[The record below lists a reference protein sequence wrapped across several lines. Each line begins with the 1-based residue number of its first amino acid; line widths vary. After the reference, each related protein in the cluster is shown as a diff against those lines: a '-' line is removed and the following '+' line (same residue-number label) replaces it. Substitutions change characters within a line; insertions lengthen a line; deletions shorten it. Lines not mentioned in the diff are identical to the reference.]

1 MMASTANA
9 PGATIIIPTRTVAAS
24 FKPIEVR
31 TLADRVYDIVR
42 DRILS
47 GDMAG
52 GEPIRQ
58 DAIAGELGISKIPL
72 REALTRLE
80 QFGLVTSYANRG
92 YVVSS
97 LSAEEA
103 EEVFALRLKLEP
115 DAMVRGSQC
124 AMVSDHDAVKAALKL
139 LNAKVDAG
147 SPDQGIENRIFHMAL
162 IQPGAGRITYALI
175 ERLNM
180 IVDRYVRLHLRPDG
194 RNSRANAEHSE
205 ILDCWIRRDLRRLDQ
220 LVKGHIRETL
230 VDLRLQLR

>member
-1 MMASTANA
+1 MAPTANA

-115 DAMVRGSQC
+115 DAMVRGSPKLVPLPSSLSTLMRPPC
-124 AMVSDHDAVKAALKL
+124 ASTIPLTIANPSPMPRRSPESPCQKRSNKCGIPSAGIPGPVS
-139 LNAKVDAG
+139 
-147 SPDQGIENRIFHMAL
+147 
-162 IQPGAGRITYALI
+162 
-175 ERLNM
+175 
-180 IVDRYVRLHLRPDG
+180 
-194 RNSRANAEHSE
+194 
-205 ILDCWIRRDLRRLDQ
+205 
-220 LVKGHIRETL
+220 
-230 VDLRLQLR
+230 